1 MNPDVI
7 SFSYV
12 LRDQHGAILDSST
25 AETPITFLVG
35 SGAIIEGLEAPLT
48 SAALNEKQEVIV
60 KAERAYG
67 LPDEK
72 MIQQVERKL
81 LPVEEIKIG
90 DQFRAG
96 EDQNAPIVRIVAIE
110 DDKVTL
116 DANHP
121 LAGQDL
127 FFEVEVLSKRPATDE
142 EVSHGH
148 VHGPGGHQ
156 H

>member
-1 MNPDVI
+1 M
-7 SFSYV
+7 
-12 LRDQHGAILDSST
+12 LTRLTT
-25 AETPITFLVG
+25 AV
-35 SGAIIEGLEAPLT
+35 
-48 SAALNEKQEVIV
+48 LNEKQEVIV

-81 LPVEEIKIG
+81 LPVEEIKVG

-127 FFEVEVLSKRPATDE
+127 FFEVEVLSKRPATEE
-142 EVSHGH
+142 EVAHGH